1 MLTYAVFRQ
10 LGDVV
15 KHEFVRVAQN
25 VLRSF
30 VGVWEDLAN
39 DLDTLLEVVEL
50 RMTTKLVSDL

>member
-30 VGVWEDLAN
+30 VGVWEDLTHN
-39 DLDTLLEVVEL
+39 LDALLEVVEL
-50 RMTTKLVSDL
+50 GVTTELVSDL